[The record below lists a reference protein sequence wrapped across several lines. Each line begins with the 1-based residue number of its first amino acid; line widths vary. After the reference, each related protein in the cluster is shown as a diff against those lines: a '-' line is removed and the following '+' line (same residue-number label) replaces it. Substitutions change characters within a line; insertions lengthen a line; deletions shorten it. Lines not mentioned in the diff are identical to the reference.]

1 MHNTK
6 AYKTCDG
13 RLFDNEADAASH
25 EAAIKIRDWAKRRN
39 ICSIDAISWNLIA
52 NAMIEDAAELA
63 LLFTSLA
70 RSLPCSGG
78 PANIDV
84 IVPMKG
90 RHS

>member
-13 RLFDNEADAASH
+13 RLFDNEADAASY

-52 NAMIEDAAELA
+52 NAMIEDAAELGA
-63 LLFTSLA
+63 SVHQ
-70 RSLPCSGG
+70 PCAVATVQRR
-78 PANIDV
+78 P
-84 IVPMKG
+84 
-90 RHS
+90 R